1 MSEINEDQRVPDG
14 PEAAPET
21 ASETAAVAASEAPT
35 RCGFIAVIGAPN
47 AGKSTLVN
55 QLIGAKVS
63 IVSPK
68 VQTTR
73 TRVTGILAEDRY
85 QAIFVDTPGIFKGAK
100 RRLEKAMVDVAW
112 RQAAETDR
120 LMLVIDVSKGKLS
133 EHDRTVIEQLA
144 TQKASPMLALNK
156 VDDARHEKMLEIA
169 AAVNEQLDI
178 QETFMVSA
186 LTGDGVEDLK
196 NAVVER
202 LPVGPWLYPED
213 QISDLPSR
221 MLAAEVTREK
231 LFLKLHQEL
240 PYNLTVETEAFEVQK
255 NGDLKVNQVIFVTR
269 DSHKAMVLGKGGA
282 KIKSVGAESRKDLAE
297 LFDRRV
303 HLFLFVKVRENWLND
318 PERYREMGLDLA

>member
-1 MSEINEDQRVPDG
+1 MTD
-14 PEAAPET
+14 APET
-21 ASETAAVAASEAPT
+21 NT

-73 TRVTGILAEDRY
+73 TRVTGILAEGRD
-85 QAIFVDTPGIFKGAK
+85 QAIFVDTPGIFRGAK
-100 RRLEKAMVDVAW
+100 RRLEKAMVDAAW

-120 LMLVIDVSKGKLS
+120 LMLVIDVAKKGLS
-133 EHDRTVIEQLA
+133 DDDRAVIEQLEQQGA
-144 TQKASPMLALNK
+144 RPMLALNK
-156 VDDARHEKMLEIA
+156 VDGARHETMLAIA
-169 AAVNEQLDI
+169 AAVNERLDV

-186 LTGDGVEDLK
+186 LTGDGVDDLRQ
-196 NAVVER
+196 AVLDR
-202 LPVGPWLYPED
+202 LPEGPWLYPED

-221 MLAAEVTREK
+221 MLAAEATREK
-231 LFLKLHQEL
+231 LFLQLHQEL
-240 PYNLTVETEAFEVQK
+240 PYNLTVETETFEVQAK
-255 NGDLKVNQVIFVTR
+255 GDLKINQVIYVTR

-282 KIKSVGAESRKDLAE
+282 RIRQVGSESRRDLE
-297 LFDRRV
+297 VLFDRKV

-318 PERYREMGLDLA
+318 PERFRQMGLEL

>member
-1 MSEINEDQRVPDG
+1 MSN
-14 PEAAPET
+14 
-21 ASETAAVAASEAPT
+21 SPT

-55 QLIGAKVS
+55 QIIGAKVS

-73 TRVTGILAEDRY
+73 TRVTGILAEGSD
-85 QAIFVDTPGIFKGAK
+85 QAIFVDTPGIFRGAK

-120 LMLVIDVSKGKLS
+120 LMLVIDVSKKRLS
-133 EHDRTVIEQLA
+133 DDDHAVIEQLEQ
-144 TQKASPMLALNK
+144 QKATPILVLNK
-156 VDDARHEKMLEIA
+156 IDEARHEVMLEVA
-169 AAVNEQLDI
+169 TLVNARLDV

-186 LTGDGVEDLK
+186 LKADGVDDLRA
-196 NAVVER
+196 AVLQR
-202 LPVGPWLYPED
+202 LPEGPWLYPED

-221 MLAAEVTREK
+221 MLAAEATREK
-231 LFLKLHQEL
+231 LFLQLHQEL
-240 PYNLTVETEAFEVQK
+240 PYNLTVETELFEVQK
-255 NGDLKVNQVIFVTR
+255 NGDLKINQVIYVSR

-282 KIKSVGAESRKDLAE
+282 RIKQIGSQSRQDLAE
-297 LFDRRV
+297 LFDRKV

-318 PERYREMGLDLA
+318 PERYREMGLELG

>member
-1 MSEINEDQRVPDG
+1 MNNK
-14 PEAAPET
+14 
-21 ASETAAVAASEAPT
+21 PT

-55 QLIGAKVS
+55 QIIGAKVS

-73 TRVTGILAEDRY
+73 TRVTGILAEGSD
-85 QAIFVDTPGIFKGAK
+85 QAIFVDTPGIFRGAK

-120 LMLVIDVSKGKLS
+120 LMLVIDVSKKRLS
-133 EHDRTVIEQLA
+133 DDDHAVIEQLEQ
-144 TQKASPMLALNK
+144 QKATPILVLNK
-156 VDDARHEKMLEIA
+156 IDEARHEVMLEVA
-169 AAVNEQLDI
+169 TLVNARLDV

-186 LTGDGVEDLK
+186 LTADGVDDLRT
-196 NAVVER
+196 AVLQR
-202 LPVGPWLYPED
+202 LPEGPWLYPED

-221 MLAAEVTREK
+221 MLAAEATREK
-231 LFLKLHQEL
+231 LFLQLHQEL
-240 PYNLTVETEAFEVQK
+240 PYNLTVETELFEVQK
-255 NGDLKVNQVIFVTR
+255 NGDLKINQVIYVSR

-282 KIKSVGAESRKDLAE
+282 RIKQIGSQSRQDLAE
-297 LFDRRV
+297 LFDRKV

-318 PERYREMGLDLA
+318 PERYREMGLELG

>member
-1 MSEINEDQRVPDG
+1 MTD
-14 PEAAPET
+14 APET
-21 ASETAAVAASEAPT
+21 NT

-73 TRVTGILAEDRY
+73 TRVTGILAEGRD
-85 QAIFVDTPGIFKGAK
+85 QAIFVDTPGIFRGAK
-100 RRLEKAMVDVAW
+100 RRLEKAMVDAAW

-120 LMLVIDVSKGKLS
+120 LMLVIDVAKKGLS
-133 EHDRTVIEQLA
+133 DDDRAVIEQLEQQGA
-144 TQKASPMLALNK
+144 RPMLALNK
-156 VDDARHEKMLEIA
+156 VDGARHETMLAIA
-169 AAVNEQLDI
+169 AAVNERLDV

-186 LTGDGVEDLK
+186 LSGDGVDDLRE
-196 NAVVER
+196 AVLDR
-202 LPVGPWLYPED
+202 LPEGPWLYPED

-221 MLAAEVTREK
+221 MLAAEATREK
-231 LFLKLHQEL
+231 LFLQLHQEL
-240 PYNLTVETEAFEVQK
+240 PYNLTVETEAFEVQAK
-255 NGDLKVNQVIFVTR
+255 GDLKINQVIYVTR

-282 KIKSVGAESRKDLAE
+282 RIRQVGSESRRDLE
-297 LFDRRV
+297 VLFDRKV

-318 PERYREMGLDLA
+318 PERFREMGLEL

>member
-1 MSEINEDQRVPDG
+1 MDS
-14 PEAAPET
+14 PE
-21 ASETAAVAASEAPT
+21 T

-55 QLIGAKVS
+55 QIIGAKVS

-73 TRVTGILAEDRY
+73 TRVTGILAEGRD
-85 QAIFVDTPGIFKGAK
+85 QAIFVDTPGIFRGAK

-120 LMLVIDVSKGKLS
+120 LMLVIDVSRKRLS
-133 EHDRTVIEQLA
+133 DDDHAVIEQLEQ
-144 TQKASPMLALNK
+144 QKAKPILVLNK
-156 VDDARHEKMLEIA
+156 TDSARHEVMLDIA
-169 AAVNEQLDI
+169 SAVNARLDV

-196 NAVVER
+196 NAVLER
-202 LPVGPWLYPED
+202 LPAGPWLYPDD

-221 MLAAEVTREK
+221 MLAAEATREK
-231 LFLKLHQEL
+231 LFMQLHQEL
-240 PYNLTVETEAFEVQK
+240 PYNLTVETELFEAQK
-255 NGDLKVNQVIFVTR
+255 NGDLKINQVIYVTR
-269 DSHKAMVLGKGGA
+269 DSHKAMVLGKSGA
-282 KIKSVGAESRKDLAE
+282 RIKQVGSQSRQDLAE
-297 LFDRRV
+297 LFDRKV

-318 PERYREMGLDLA
+318 PERFREMGLELG

>member
-1 MSEINEDQRVPDG
+1 MENQ
-14 PEAAPET
+14 
-21 ASETAAVAASEAPT
+21 PT

-55 QLIGAKVS
+55 QIIGAKVS

-73 TRVTGILAEDRY
+73 TRVTGILAEGSD
-85 QAIFVDTPGIFKGAK
+85 QAIFVDTPGIFRGAK

-120 LMLVIDVSKGKLS
+120 LMLVIDVSKKRLS
-133 EHDRTVIEQLA
+133 DDDHAVIEQLEQ
-144 TQKASPMLALNK
+144 QKATPILVLNK
-156 VDDARHEKMLEIA
+156 IDEARHEVMLDVA
-169 AAVNEQLDI
+169 TQVNARLDV

-186 LTGDGVEDLK
+186 LTADGVDDLRA
-196 NAVVER
+196 AVLRR
-202 LPVGPWLYPED
+202 LPEGPWLYPED

-221 MLAAEVTREK
+221 MLAAEATREK
-231 LFLKLHQEL
+231 LFMQLHQEL
-240 PYNLTVETEAFEVQK
+240 PYNLTVETELFEVQK
-255 NGDLKVNQVIFVTR
+255 NGDLKINQVIYVSR

-282 KIKSVGAESRKDLAE
+282 RIKQIGSQSRQDLAE
-297 LFDRRV
+297 LFDRKV

-318 PERYREMGLDLA
+318 PERYREMGLELG

>member
-1 MSEINEDQRVPDG
+1 MTD
-14 PEAAPET
+14 APET
-21 ASETAAVAASEAPT
+21 KT

-73 TRVTGILAEDRY
+73 TRVTGILAEGQD
-85 QAIFVDTPGIFKGAK
+85 QAIFVDTPGIFRGAK
-100 RRLEKAMVDVAW
+100 RRLEKAMVDAAW

-120 LMLVIDVSKGKLS
+120 LMLVIDVAKKGLS
-133 EHDRTVIEQLA
+133 DDDRAVIEQLEQQGA
-144 TQKASPMLALNK
+144 RPMLALNK
-156 VDDARHEKMLEIA
+156 VDGARHETMLAIA
-169 AAVNEQLDI
+169 AAVNERLDV

-186 LTGDGVEDLK
+186 LSGDGVDDLRQ
-196 NAVVER
+196 AVLDR
-202 LPVGPWLYPED
+202 LPEGPWLYPED

-221 MLAAEVTREK
+221 MLAAEATREK
-231 LFLKLHQEL
+231 LFLQLHQEL
-240 PYNLTVETEAFEVQK
+240 PYNLTVETEAFEVQAK
-255 NGDLKVNQVIFVTR
+255 GDLKINQVIYVTR

-282 KIKSVGAESRKDLAE
+282 RIRQVGSESRRDLE
-297 LFDRRV
+297 VLFDRKV

-318 PERYREMGLDLA
+318 PERFREMGLEL

>member
-1 MSEINEDQRVPDG
+1 MTDAR
-14 PEAAPET
+14 ET
-21 ASETAAVAASEAPT
+21 NT

-73 TRVTGILAEDRY
+73 TRVTGILAEGRD
-85 QAIFVDTPGIFKGAK
+85 QAIFVDTPGIFRGAK
-100 RRLEKAMVDVAW
+100 RRLEKAMVDAAW

-120 LMLVIDVSKGKLS
+120 LMLVIDVAKKGLS
-133 EHDRTVIEQLA
+133 DDDRAVIEQLEQQGA
-144 TQKASPMLALNK
+144 RPMLALNK
-156 VDDARHEKMLEIA
+156 VDGARHETMLAIA
-169 AAVNEQLDI
+169 AAVNERLDV

-186 LTGDGVEDLK
+186 LSGDGVDDLRQ
-196 NAVVER
+196 AVLDR
-202 LPVGPWLYPED
+202 LPEGPWLYPED

-221 MLAAEVTREK
+221 MLAAEATREK
-231 LFLKLHQEL
+231 LFLQLHQEL
-240 PYNLTVETEAFEVQK
+240 PYNLTVETEAFEVQAK
-255 NGDLKVNQVIFVTR
+255 GDLKINQVIYVTR

-282 KIKSVGAESRKDLAE
+282 RIRQVGSESRRDLEE
-297 LFDRRV
+297 LFDRTV

-318 PERYREMGLDLA
+318 PERFR

>member
-1 MSEINEDQRVPDG
+1 MTD
-14 PEAAPET
+14 APET
-21 ASETAAVAASEAPT
+21 NT

-73 TRVTGILAEDRY
+73 TRVTGILAEGRD
-85 QAIFVDTPGIFKGAK
+85 QAIFVDTPGIFRGAK
-100 RRLEKAMVDVAW
+100 RRLEKAMVDAAW

-120 LMLVIDVSKGKLS
+120 LMLVIDVAKKGLS
-133 EHDRTVIEQLA
+133 DDDRAVIDQLEQQGA
-144 TQKASPMLALNK
+144 RPMLALNK
-156 VDDARHEKMLEIA
+156 VDGARHETMLAIA
-169 AAVNEQLDI
+169 AAVNERLDV

-186 LTGDGVEDLK
+186 LSGDGVDDLRQ
-196 NAVVER
+196 AVLDR
-202 LPVGPWLYPED
+202 LPEGPWLYPED

-221 MLAAEVTREK
+221 MLAAEATREK
-231 LFLKLHQEL
+231 LFLQLHQEL
-240 PYNLTVETEAFEVQK
+240 PYNLTVETEAFEVQAK
-255 NGDLKVNQVIFVTR
+255 GDLKINQVIYVTR

-282 KIKSVGAESRKDLAE
+282 RIRQVGSESRRDLE
-297 LFDRRV
+297 VLFDRKV

-318 PERYREMGLDLA
+318 PERFREMGLEL

>member
-1 MSEINEDQRVPDG
+1 MTD
-14 PEAAPET
+14 APET
-21 ASETAAVAASEAPT
+21 NT

-73 TRVTGILAEDRY
+73 TRVTGILADGRD
-85 QAIFVDTPGIFKGAK
+85 QAIFVDTPGIFRGAK
-100 RRLEKAMVDVAW
+100 RRLEKAMVDAAW

-120 LMLVIDVSKGKLS
+120 LMLVIDVAKKGLS
-133 EHDRTVIEQLA
+133 DDDRAVIEQLEQQA
-144 TQKASPMLALNK
+144 ARPMLALNK
-156 VDDARHEKMLEIA
+156 VDGARHETMLAIA
-169 AAVNEQLDI
+169 AAVNERLDV

-186 LTGDGVEDLK
+186 LSGDGVDDLRQ
-196 NAVVER
+196 AVLDR
-202 LPVGPWLYPED
+202 LPEGPWLYPED

-221 MLAAEVTREK
+221 MLAAEATREK
-231 LFLKLHQEL
+231 LFLQLHQEL
-240 PYNLTVETEAFEVQK
+240 PYNLTVETEAFEVQAK
-255 NGDLKVNQVIFVTR
+255 GDLKINQVIYVTR

-282 KIKSVGAESRKDLAE
+282 RIRQVGSESRRDLE
-297 LFDRRV
+297 VLFDRKV

-318 PERYREMGLDLA
+318 PERFREMGLEL

>member
-1 MSEINEDQRVPDG
+1 MTDIAEN
-14 PEAAPET
+14 
-21 ASETAAVAASEAPT
+21 PT

-73 TRVTGILAEDRY
+73 TRVTGILAEGRD
-85 QAIFVDTPGIFKGAK
+85 QAIFVDTPGIFRGAK
-100 RRLEKAMVDVAW
+100 RRLEKAMVEAAW

-120 LMLVIDVSKGKLS
+120 LMLVIDVAKKGLS
-133 EHDRTVIEQLA
+133 DDDRAVIEQLEQQGA
-144 TQKASPMLALNK
+144 RPMLALNK
-156 VDDARHEKMLEIA
+156 VDGARHETMLAIA
-169 AAVNEQLDI
+169 AAVNERLEV

-186 LTGDGVEDLK
+186 LTGDGVDDLRQ
-196 NAVVER
+196 AVLDR
-202 LPVGPWLYPED
+202 LPEGPWMYPED

-221 MLAAEVTREK
+221 MLAAEATREK
-231 LFLKLHQEL
+231 LFLQLHQEL
-240 PYNLTVETEAFEVQK
+240 PYNLTVETEAFEVQAK
-255 NGDLKVNQVIFVTR
+255 GDLKINQVIYVTR

-282 KIKSVGAESRKDLAE
+282 RIRQVGSESRRDLE
-297 LFDRRV
+297 VLFDRKV

-318 PERYREMGLDLA
+318 PERFREMGLEL

>member
-1 MSEINEDQRVPDG
+1 
-14 PEAAPET
+14 
-21 ASETAAVAASEAPT
+21 
-35 RCGFIAVIGAPN
+35 
-47 AGKSTLVN
+47 
-55 QLIGAKVS
+55 
-63 IVSPK
+63 
-68 VQTTR
+68 
-73 TRVTGILAEDRY
+73 
-85 QAIFVDTPGIFKGAK
+85 
-100 RRLEKAMVDVAW
+100 
-112 RQAAETDR
+112 
-120 LMLVIDVSKGKLS
+120 
-133 EHDRTVIEQLA
+133 
-144 TQKASPMLALNK
+144 MLALNK

>member
-1 MSEINEDQRVPDG
+1 MENQS
-14 PEAAPET
+14 
-21 ASETAAVAASEAPT
+21 T

-55 QLIGAKVS
+55 QIIGAKVS

-73 TRVTGILAEDRY
+73 TRVTGILAEGSD
-85 QAIFVDTPGIFKGAK
+85 QAIFVDTPGIFRGAK

-120 LMLVIDVSKGKLS
+120 LMLVIDVSKKRLS
-133 EHDRTVIEQLA
+133 DDDHAVIEQLEQ
-144 TQKASPMLALNK
+144 QKATPILVLNK
-156 VDDARHEKMLEIA
+156 IDEARHEVMLDVA
-169 AAVNEQLDI
+169 TQVNARLDV

-186 LTGDGVEDLK
+186 LTADGVDDLRA
-196 NAVVER
+196 AVLRR
-202 LPVGPWLYPED
+202 LPEGPWLYPED

-221 MLAAEVTREK
+221 MLAAEATREK
-231 LFLKLHQEL
+231 LFMQLHQEL
-240 PYNLTVETEAFEVQK
+240 PYNLTVETELFEVQK
-255 NGDLKVNQVIFVTR
+255 NGDLKINQVIYVSR

-282 KIKSVGAESRKDLAE
+282 RIKQIGSQSRQDLAE
-297 LFDRRV
+297 LFDRKV

-318 PERYREMGLDLA
+318 PERYREMGLELG

>member
-1 MSEINEDQRVPDG
+1 MTD
-14 PEAAPET
+14 APET
-21 ASETAAVAASEAPT
+21 NT

-73 TRVTGILAEDRY
+73 TRVTGILAEGRD
-85 QAIFVDTPGIFKGAK
+85 QAIFVDTPGIFRGAK
-100 RRLEKAMVDVAW
+100 RRLEKAMVDAAW

-120 LMLVIDVSKGKLS
+120 LMLVIDVAKKGLS
-133 EHDRTVIEQLA
+133 DDDRAVIEQLEQQGA
-144 TQKASPMLALNK
+144 RPILALNK
-156 VDDARHEKMLEIA
+156 VDGARHETMLAIA
-169 AAVNEQLDI
+169 AAVNERLDV

-186 LTGDGVEDLK
+186 LSGDGVDDLRQ
-196 NAVVER
+196 AVLDR
-202 LPVGPWLYPED
+202 LPEGPWLYPED

-221 MLAAEVTREK
+221 MLAAEATREK
-231 LFLKLHQEL
+231 LFLQLHQEL
-240 PYNLTVETEAFEVQK
+240 PYNLTVETEAFEVQAK
-255 NGDLKVNQVIFVTR
+255 GDLKINQVIYVTR

-282 KIKSVGAESRKDLAE
+282 RIRQVGSESRRDLE
-297 LFDRRV
+297 VLFDRKV

-318 PERYREMGLDLA
+318 PERFREMGLEL

>member
-1 MSEINEDQRVPDG
+1 MNNK
-14 PEAAPET
+14 
-21 ASETAAVAASEAPT
+21 PT

-55 QLIGAKVS
+55 QIIGAKVS

-73 TRVTGILAEDRY
+73 TRVTGILAEGSD
-85 QAIFVDTPGIFKGAK
+85 QAIFVDTPGIFRGAK

-120 LMLVIDVSKGKLS
+120 LMLVIDVSKKRLS
-133 EHDRTVIEQLA
+133 DDDHAVIEQLEQ
-144 TQKASPMLALNK
+144 QKATPILVLNK
-156 VDDARHEKMLEIA
+156 IDEARHEVMLEVA
-169 AAVNEQLDI
+169 TLVNARLDV

-186 LTGDGVEDLK
+186 LTADGVDDLRA
-196 NAVVER
+196 AVLQR
-202 LPVGPWLYPED
+202 LPEGPWLYPED

-221 MLAAEVTREK
+221 MLAAEATREK
-231 LFLKLHQEL
+231 LFLQLHQEL
-240 PYNLTVETEAFEVQK
+240 PYNLTVETELFEVQK
-255 NGDLKVNQVIFVTR
+255 NGDLKINQVIYVSR

-282 KIKSVGAESRKDLAE
+282 RIKQIGSQSRQDLAE
-297 LFDRRV
+297 LFDRKV

-318 PERYREMGLDLA
+318 PERYREMGLELG

>member
-1 MSEINEDQRVPDG
+1 MTDIAEK
-14 PEAAPET
+14 
-21 ASETAAVAASEAPT
+21 PT

-73 TRVTGILAEDRY
+73 TRVTGILAEGRD
-85 QAIFVDTPGIFKGAK
+85 QAIFVDTPGIFRGAK
-100 RRLEKAMVDVAW
+100 RRLEKAMVDAAW

-120 LMLVIDVSKGKLS
+120 LMLVIDVAKKGLS
-133 EHDRTVIEQLA
+133 DDDRAVIEQLEQQGA
-144 TQKASPMLALNK
+144 RPMLALNK
-156 VDDARHEKMLEIA
+156 VDGARHETMLAIA
-169 AAVNEQLDI
+169 AGVNERLDV

-186 LTGDGVEDLK
+186 LTGDGVDDLRQ
-196 NAVVER
+196 AVLDR
-202 LPVGPWLYPED
+202 LPEGPWLYPED

-221 MLAAEVTREK
+221 MLAAEATREK
-231 LFLKLHQEL
+231 LFLQLHQEL
-240 PYNLTVETEAFEVQK
+240 PYNLTVETEAFEVQAK
-255 NGDLKVNQVIFVTR
+255 GDLKINQVIYVTR

-282 KIKSVGAESRKDLAE
+282 RIRQVGSESRRDLE
-297 LFDRRV
+297 VLFDRKV

-318 PERYREMGLDLA
+318 PERFRQMGLEL

>member
-1 MSEINEDQRVPDG
+1 MENQ
-14 PEAAPET
+14 
-21 ASETAAVAASEAPT
+21 PT

-55 QLIGAKVS
+55 QIIGAKVS

-73 TRVTGILAEDRY
+73 TRVTGILAEGSD
-85 QAIFVDTPGIFKGAK
+85 QAIFVDTPGIFRGAK

-120 LMLVIDVSKGKLS
+120 LMLVIDVSKKRLS
-133 EHDRTVIEQLA
+133 DDDHAVIEQLEQ
-144 TQKASPMLALNK
+144 QKATPILVLNK
-156 VDDARHEKMLEIA
+156 IDEARHEVMLDVA
-169 AAVNEQLDI
+169 TQVNARLDV

-186 LTGDGVEDLK
+186 LTADGVGDLRD
-196 NAVVER
+196 AVLGR
-202 LPVGPWLYPED
+202 LPEGPWLYPED

-221 MLAAEVTREK
+221 MLAAEATREK
-231 LFLKLHQEL
+231 LFMQLHQEL
-240 PYNLTVETEAFEVQK
+240 PYNLTVETELFEVQK
-255 NGDLKVNQVIFVTR
+255 NGDLKINQVIYVSR

-282 KIKSVGAESRKDLAE
+282 RIKQIGSQSRQDLAE
-297 LFDRRV
+297 LFDRKV

-318 PERYREMGLDLA
+318 PERYREMGLELG

>member
-1 MSEINEDQRVPDG
+1 MT
-14 PEAAPET
+14 ET
-21 ASETAAVAASEAPT
+21 PT

-73 TRVTGILAEDRY
+73 TRVTGILAEGSD
-85 QAIFVDTPGIFKGAK
+85 QAIFVDTPGIFRGAK

-120 LMLVIDVSKGKLS
+120 LMLVIDVSKKRLTDDD
-133 EHDRTVIEQLA
+133 HAVIEQLEQQRA
-144 TQKASPMLALNK
+144 TPMLVLNK
-156 VDDARHEKMLEIA
+156 IDSARHEVMLEVA
-169 AAVNEQLDI
+169 AAVNARLDV

-186 LTGDGVEDLK
+186 LSGDGVEDLK
-196 NAVVER
+196 NAVLQR
-202 LPVGPWLYPED
+202 LPDGPWLYPED

-221 MLAAEVTREK
+221 MLAAEATREK
-231 LFLKLHQEL
+231 LFMQLHQEL
-240 PYNLTVETEAFEVQK
+240 PYNLTVETELFEVQK
-255 NGDLKVNQVIFVTR
+255 NGDLKINQVIYVSR

-282 KIKSVGAESRKDLAE
+282 RIKQIGSHSRQDLGE
-297 LFDRRV
+297 LFDRKV

-318 PERYREMGLDLA
+318 PERFREMGLELG

>member
-1 MSEINEDQRVPDG
+1 MTD
-14 PEAAPET
+14 APET
-21 ASETAAVAASEAPT
+21 NT

-73 TRVTGILAEDRY
+73 TRVTGILAEGRD
-85 QAIFVDTPGIFKGAK
+85 QAIFVDTPGIFRGAK
-100 RRLEKAMVDVAW
+100 RRLEKAMVDAAW

-120 LMLVIDVSKGKLS
+120 LMLVIDVAKKGLS
-133 EHDRTVIEQLA
+133 DDDRAVMEQLEQQGA
-144 TQKASPMLALNK
+144 RPMLALNK
-156 VDDARHEKMLEIA
+156 VDGARHETMLAIA
-169 AAVNEQLDI
+169 AAVNERLDV

-186 LTGDGVEDLK
+186 LTGDGVDDLRQ
-196 NAVVER
+196 AVLDR
-202 LPVGPWLYPED
+202 LPAGPWLYPED

-221 MLAAEVTREK
+221 MLAAEATREK
-231 LFLKLHQEL
+231 LFLQLHQEL
-240 PYNLTVETEAFEVQK
+240 PYNLTVETEAFEVQAK
-255 NGDLKVNQVIFVTR
+255 GDLKINQVIYVTR

-282 KIKSVGAESRKDLAE
+282 RIRQVGSESRRDLE
-297 LFDRRV
+297 VLFDRKV

-318 PERYREMGLDLA
+318 PERFREMGLEL

>member
-1 MSEINEDQRVPDG
+1 MNS
-14 PEAAPET
+14 PE
-21 ASETAAVAASEAPT
+21 T

-55 QLIGAKVS
+55 QIIGAKVS

-73 TRVTGILAEDRY
+73 TRVTGILAEGRD
-85 QAIFVDTPGIFKGAK
+85 QAIFVDTPGIFRGAK

-120 LMLVIDVSKGKLS
+120 LMLVIDVSRKRLS
-133 EHDRTVIEQLA
+133 DDDHAVIEQLEQ
-144 TQKASPMLALNK
+144 QKAKPILVLNK
-156 VDDARHEKMLEIA
+156 TDSARHEVMLDIA
-169 AAVNEQLDI
+169 SAVNARLDV

-196 NAVVER
+196 NAVLER
-202 LPVGPWLYPED
+202 LPAGPWLYPDD

-221 MLAAEVTREK
+221 MLAAEATREK
-231 LFLKLHQEL
+231 LFMQLHQEL
-240 PYNLTVETEAFEVQK
+240 PYNLTVETELFEVQK
-255 NGDLKVNQVIFVTR
+255 NGDLKINQVIYVTR
-269 DSHKAMVLGKGGA
+269 DSHKAMVLGKSGA
-282 KIKSVGAESRKDLAE
+282 RIKQVGSQSRQDLAE
-297 LFDRRV
+297 LFDRKV

-318 PERYREMGLDLA
+318 PERFREMGLELG

>member
-1 MSEINEDQRVPDG
+1 MMTHPADP
-14 PEAAPET
+14 PT
-21 ASETAAVAASEAPT
+21 T

-55 QLIGAKVS
+55 QIIGAKVS

-73 TRVTGILAEDRY
+73 TRVTGILAEGVH
-85 QAIFVDTPGIFKGAK
+85 QAIFVDTPGIFRGAK

-120 LMLVIDVSKGKLS
+120 LMLVIDVSRKRLS
-133 EHDRTVIEQLA
+133 DDDHAVIEQLEQ
-144 TQKASPMLALNK
+144 QKARPILVLNK
-156 VDDARHEKMLEIA
+156 TDTARHEVMLDIA
-169 AAVNEQLDI
+169 TAVNARLDV

-196 NAVVER
+196 NAVLTR
-202 LPVGPWLYPED
+202 LPEGPWLYPDD

-221 MLAAEVTREK
+221 MLAAEATREK
-231 LFLKLHQEL
+231 LFMQLHQEL
-240 PYNLTVETEAFEVQK
+240 PYNLTVETELFEVQK
-255 NGDLKVNQVIFVTR
+255 NGDLKINQVIYVTR
-269 DSHKAMVLGKGGA
+269 DSHKAMVLGKSGA
-282 KIKSVGAESRKDLAE
+282 RIKQVGSQSREDLAT
-297 LFDRRV
+297 LFDRKV

-318 PERYREMGLDLA
+318 PERYREMGLDLG

>member
-1 MSEINEDQRVPDG
+1 MDS
-14 PEAAPET
+14 PE
-21 ASETAAVAASEAPT
+21 T

-55 QLIGAKVS
+55 QIIGAKVS

-73 TRVTGILAEDRY
+73 TRVTGILAEGRD
-85 QAIFVDTPGIFKGAK
+85 QAIFVDTPGIFRGAK

-120 LMLVIDVSKGKLS
+120 LMLVIDVSRKRLS
-133 EHDRTVIEQLA
+133 DDDHAVIEQLEQ
-144 TQKASPMLALNK
+144 QKAKPILVLNK
-156 VDDARHEKMLEIA
+156 TDRARHEVMLDIA
-169 AAVNEQLDI
+169 SAVNARLDV

-196 NAVVER
+196 NAVLER
-202 LPVGPWLYPED
+202 LPAGPWLYPDD

-221 MLAAEVTREK
+221 MLAAEATREK
-231 LFLKLHQEL
+231 LFMQLHQEL
-240 PYNLTVETEAFEVQK
+240 PYNLTVETELFEAQK
-255 NGDLKVNQVIFVTR
+255 NGDLKINQVIYVTR
-269 DSHKAMVLGKGGA
+269 DSHKAMVLGKSGA
-282 KIKSVGAESRKDLAE
+282 RIKQVGSQSRQDLAE
-297 LFDRRV
+297 LFDRKV

-318 PERYREMGLDLA
+318 PERFREMGLELG

>member
-1 MSEINEDQRVPDG
+1 MNDIMDQSDQ
-14 PEAAPET
+14 
-21 ASETAAVAASEAPT
+21 PT

-73 TRVTGILAEDRY
+73 TRVTGILAEDNY

-120 LMLVIDVSKGKLS
+120 LLLVIDVSKGKLS

-144 TQKASPMLALNK
+144 QQKATPMLALNK
-156 VDDARHEKMLEIA
+156 VDEARHEKMLEIA
-169 AAVNEQLDI
+169 AVVNEQLDI

-196 NAVVER
+196 NAVVDR
-202 LPVGPWLYPED
+202 LPEGPWLYPED

-231 LFLKLHQEL
+231 LFLQLHQEL

-269 DSHKAMVLGKGGA
+269 DSHKAMVLGKGGS
-282 KIKSVGAESRKDLAE
+282 KIKNVGAESRKDLGE
-297 LFDRRV
+297 LFDRKV

-318 PERYREMGLDLA
+318 PERYREMGLDLG

>member
-1 MSEINEDQRVPDG
+1 MTD
-14 PEAAPET
+14 
-21 ASETAAVAASEAPT
+21 ASETIT

-73 TRVTGILAEDRY
+73 TRVTGILAEGRD
-85 QAIFVDTPGIFKGAK
+85 QAIFVDTPGIFRGAK
-100 RRLEKAMVDVAW
+100 RRLEKAMVDAAW

-120 LMLVIDVSKGKLS
+120 LMLVIDVAKKGLS
-133 EHDRTVIEQLA
+133 DDDRAVIEQLEQQGA
-144 TQKASPMLALNK
+144 RPMLALNK
-156 VDDARHEKMLEIA
+156 VDGARHETMLAIA
-169 AAVNEQLDI
+169 AAVNERLDV

-186 LTGDGVEDLK
+186 LSGDGVDDLRQ
-196 NAVVER
+196 AVLDR
-202 LPVGPWLYPED
+202 LPEGPWLYPED

-221 MLAAEVTREK
+221 MLAAEATREK
-231 LFLKLHQEL
+231 LFLQLHQEL
-240 PYNLTVETEAFEVQK
+240 PYNLTVETEAFEVQAK
-255 NGDLKVNQVIFVTR
+255 GDLKINQVIYVTR

-282 KIKSVGAESRKDLAE
+282 RIRQVGSESRRDLE
-297 LFDRRV
+297 VLFDRKV

-318 PERYREMGLDLA
+318 PERFREMGLEL